1 MANDNSDLPK
11 ATAKTVAKTSR
22 AVEHQS
28 RKVAD
33 SAQEI
38 KHSSARVEDS
48 AERTT
53 RLAADRTILAAERT
67 YAAWVR
73 TGLFSLA
80 SGIGARAL
88 LTGLMPEW
96 LVLADAS
103 LLIAFSIFCF
113 GAAVWRQLHP
123 GPPPPMPDVKQLPRL
138 VLITINLFLALVSIA
153 ALVGIWSGPVIHSR
167 P

>member
-1 MANDNSDLPK
+1 MMDDDDHPK
-11 ATAKTVAKTSR
+11 AAVKVVAQTAR

-33 SAQEI
+33 SAQQIE
-38 KHSSARVEDS
+38 HSSAHIEDS

-88 LTGLMPEW
+88 TTGLIPEW
-96 LVLADAS
+96 LVLADATM
-103 LLIAFSIFCF
+103 LIAFSIFCF
-113 GAAVWRQLHP
+113 GAGTWRQFIP
-123 GPPPPMPDVKQLPRL
+123 GPSLPAPAVKQIPRTI
-138 VLITINLFLALVSIA
+138 LITMNGFLVLVSIA
-153 ALVGIWSGPVIHSR
+153 ALIGVWTSR